1 MAEVAR
7 LQVVIGARIN
17 EFNKEMGALQKNVK
31 RTFASDNLGINKGA
45 LGVIAG
51 VGVALGALGL
61 ASVKAAGQMEQTRIA
76 FTTLLKDGEKAK
88 SFLSELEKFAASTPF
103 ELPGVLDAS
112 KRLLAFGFSAEQVIP
127 ILTAVGDSA
136 AALGI
141 GEEGIQRLTLA
152 IGQMQAKG
160 KVSAEEM
167 LQLAEAG
174 VPAWEM
180 LANKIGTDIPTA
192 MDKASKGQISAAEGI
207 QAVISGMNSKF
218 GGMMEQQAQTVNG
231 IMSNIQDSVTQTMVV
246 IGDELIEAFDIKGA
260 LKGAQD
266 AIGEFADKVK
276 TIGLSNAIRDL
287 PVWFTG
293 SMAVIAGAIMG
304 VAIPAIVALVGTLY
318 TLGVGAG
325 IISAPFIAAGA
336 VIGGVAYA
344 IFENWDWLVIQW
356 EYFCDTMVIA
366 VDGATAE
373 IQNAFAGAVMFA
385 ANALDELF
393 SIVNVSSDLA
403 VQAKE
408 WAANTQK
415 AAQATIEAA
424 KANQQLADSN
434 KVKQEFRV
442 SSINAPT
449 EQSSGIKIASPD
461 ALGLTSGSTT
471 AAGGSKKGGKNSGID
486 KINREIDRINEQL
499 NTAKEKTLDMQRDFN
514 NFTMDIKIGGL
525 SEFDQVYANIVKER
539 DQRIAAVDE
548 WKNKFANAA
557 TEAQQLYER
566 AMKTGD
572 DTVIANAL
580 AMLEQRKA
588 AQVTAEQEAA
598 ASQIQI
604 NKDMNE
610 QLMSQATLLQA
621 FKADLDEMQKQ
632 GELER
637 YIAYLDE
644 EKAAFLQNQAEKQEL
659 MQQYYDWRLEA
670 EQSYASFA
678 LEAANT
684 LKDGLAQGFA
694 NAIVDGQNF
703 GKTLQNL
710 GKEIVKM
717 FLQWQ
722 AQRAAAAALSKMMM
736 GQETAAVAAQG
747 AAMATS
753 LAPAA
758 WLKLVVEPGAS
769 GIATGLL
776 TSGLSAAAGIGTAS
790 KTLTSFGGGIQE
802 MSKFDFGANGLGTKN
817 FAAGGV
823 VTAPTHALIGEKSYP
838 EAVLPLRSSVLQK
851 ITSFL
856 FDGVDFG
863 ASSGDGAN
871 VEIINYGD
879 INTGADYDTFM
890 EDIQYS
896 LAMGVRG

>member
-231 IMSNIQDSVTQTMVV
+231 IMSNIQDSVTQSMVV
-246 IGDELIEAFDIKGA
+246 IGDKIIEAFDIKPK

-266 AIGEFADKVK
+266 ALGEFTEKVK
-276 TIGLSNAIRDL
+276 SIGLADAIREI
-287 PVWFTG
+287 PSGFAG
-293 SMAVIAGAIMG
+293 SMAVIAGAALG
-304 VAIPAIVALVGTLY
+304 VAIPAIVALVGTMG
-318 TLGVGAG
+318 TLAVGAG
-325 IISAPFIAAGA
+325 IISAPVIALGA
-336 VIGGVAYA
+336 VVGGVAYA
-344 IFENWDWLVIQW
+344 MFENWDWLSEQWDMLCNAMSLATGRMGAYIQKVLGGII
-356 EYFCDTMVIA
+356 YYAGVASSAITKA
-366 VDGATAE
+366 VGGTPEISAE
-373 IQNAFAGAVMFA
+373 MTEHGKSLLMASDVKLAEMDAQQMMFSYRPDIEPVKNDNKPVFQNA
-385 ANALDELF
+385 D
-393 SIVNVSSDLA
+393 VNNL
-403 VQAKE
+403 
-408 WAANTQK
+408 
-415 AAQATIEAA
+415 
-424 KANQQLADSN
+424 
-434 KVKQEFRV
+434 
-442 SSINAPT
+442 
-449 EQSSGIKIASPD
+449 GI
-461 ALGLTSGSTT
+461 GGNT
-471 AAGGSKKGGKNSGID
+471 AAGIGKTGSKAAGID
-486 KINREIDRINEQL
+486 KISREIDRINEKL
-499 NTAKEKTLDMQRDFN
+499 NSAKKKTLDMQRDFN
-514 NFTMDIKIGGL
+514 EFAVDIKISGL
-525 SEFDQVYANIVKER
+525 SEFEQVYANIAKEGILR
-539 DQRIAAVDE
+539 MNSVDE
-548 WKNKFANAA
+548 WKNKFANATA
-557 TEAQQLYER
+557 EAQQLYER

-572 DTVIANAL
+572 ANVIANAL
-580 AMLEQRKA
+580 AMLEERKA
-588 AQVTAEQEAA
+588 AEITAAEEAKNA
-598 ASQIQI
+598 KAII
-604 NKDMNE
+604 EKE
-610 QLMSQATLLQA
+610 YTEEIMSQATLAQA
-621 FKADLDEMQKQ
+621 YKAELDEASKQ
-632 GELER
+632 GDLER

-644 EKAAFLQNQAEKQEL
+644 EKAAFLQSQAEKQEA
-659 MQQYYDWRLEA
+659 MQLYQDWRMEAEESFASFSLEA
-670 EQSYASFA
+670 ID
-678 LEAANT
+678 T
-684 LKDGLAQGFA
+684 LKQGFASSFA
-694 NAIVDGQNF
+694 NAITNSDNL
-703 GKTLQNL
+703 GKSLQNL
-710 GKEIVKM
+710 GKQILNM
-717 FLQWQ
+717 FIQWKANQ
-722 AQRAAAAALSKMMM
+722 LMSQGLLKTGILENVAMQVAAGKTIAAGTREAALYANMLS
-736 GQETAAVAAQG
+736 GGTLAPLA
-747 AAMATS
+747 ATS
-753 LAPAA
+753 ITTALGTLSALSSA
-758 WLKLVVEPGAS
+758 GAGGSFKGTDLS
-769 GIATGLL
+769 GYDFGE
-776 TSGLSAAAGIGTAS
+776 SGLGK
-790 KTLTSFGGGIQE
+790 KTFP
-802 MSKFDFGANGLGTKN
+802 

>member
-1 MAEVAR
+1 M
-7 LQVVIGARIN
+7 
-17 EFNKEMGALQKNVK
+17 
-31 RTFASDNLGINKGA
+31 
-45 LGVIAG
+45 
-51 VGVALGALGL
+51 
-61 ASVKAAGQMEQTRIA
+61 
-76 FTTLLKDGEKAK
+76 
-88 SFLSELEKFAASTPF
+88 
-103 ELPGVLDAS
+103 
-112 KRLLAFGFSAEQVIP
+112 
-127 ILTAVGDSA
+127 
-136 AALGI
+136 
-141 GEEGIQRLTLA
+141 
-152 IGQMQAKG
+152 
-160 KVSAEEM
+160 
-167 LQLAEAG
+167 
-174 VPAWEM
+174 
-180 LANKIGTDIPTA
+180 
-192 MDKASKGQISAAEGI
+192 
-207 QAVISGMNSKF
+207 
-218 GGMMEQQAQTVNG
+218 
-231 IMSNIQDSVTQTMVV
+231 
-246 IGDELIEAFDIKGA
+246 
-260 LKGAQD
+260 
-266 AIGEFADKVK
+266 
-276 TIGLSNAIRDL
+276 
-287 PVWFTG
+287 
-293 SMAVIAGAIMG
+293 
-304 VAIPAIVALVGTLY
+304 
-318 TLGVGAG
+318 
-325 IISAPFIAAGA
+325 
-336 VIGGVAYA
+336 
-344 IFENWDWLVIQW
+344 
-356 EYFCDTMVIA
+356 
-366 VDGATAE
+366 
-373 IQNAFAGAVMFA
+373 
-385 ANALDELF
+385 
-393 SIVNVSSDLA
+393 
-403 VQAKE
+403 
-408 WAANTQK
+408 
-415 AAQATIEAA
+415 
-424 KANQQLADSN
+424 
-434 KVKQEFRV
+434 
-442 SSINAPT
+442 
-449 EQSSGIKIASPD
+449 
-461 ALGLTSGSTT
+461 TSGSTT
-471 AAGGSKKGGKNSGID
+471 AAGGSKKSGKNSGID
-486 KINREIDRINEQL
+486 KISREIDRINEQL

-717 FLQWQ
+717 FIQWQ
-722 AQRAAAAALSKMMM
+722 VQRIAAAALSKMMM
-736 GQETAAVAAQG
+736 GQETAAVTAQG
-747 AAMATS
+747 AAMAAA

-758 WLKLVVEPGAS
+758 WAKLVVEPGAA

-776 TSGLSAAAGIGTAS
+776 TAGLSAAAGAGAAS
-790 KTLTSFGGGIQE
+790 NAITSFGSGKESLGN
-802 MSKFDFGANGLGTKN
+802 FNFGESGLGERK

>member
-231 IMSNIQDSVTQTMVV
+231 IMSNIQDSVSQTMVV
-246 IGDELIEAFDIKGA
+246 IGDELIEAFDIKAA

-276 TIGLSNAIRDL
+276 TMGLSNAIRDL

-366 VDGATAE
+366 ADGATAE

-385 ANALDELF
+385 ANALDKLF

-403 VQAKE
+403 VQAK
-408 WAANTQK
+408 
-415 AAQATIEAA
+415 
-424 KANQQLADSN
+424 
-434 KVKQEFRV
+434 
-442 SSINAPT
+442 
-449 EQSSGIKIASPD
+449 G
-461 ALGLTSGSTT
+461 
-471 AAGGSKKGGKNSGID
+471 
-486 KINREIDRINEQL
+486 
-499 NTAKEKTLDMQRDFN
+499 
-514 NFTMDIKIGGL
+514 
-525 SEFDQVYANIVKER
+525 
-539 DQRIAAVDE
+539 
-548 WKNKFANAA
+548 
-557 TEAQQLYER
+557 
-566 AMKTGD
+566 
-572 DTVIANAL
+572 
-580 AMLEQRKA
+580 
-588 AQVTAEQEAA
+588 
-598 ASQIQI
+598 
-604 NKDMNE
+604 
-610 QLMSQATLLQA
+610 
-621 FKADLDEMQKQ
+621 
-632 GELER
+632 
-637 YIAYLDE
+637 
-644 EKAAFLQNQAEKQEL
+644 
-659 MQQYYDWRLEA
+659 
-670 EQSYASFA
+670 
-678 LEAANT
+678 
-684 LKDGLAQGFA
+684 
-694 NAIVDGQNF
+694 
-703 GKTLQNL
+703 
-710 GKEIVKM
+710 
-717 FLQWQ
+717 
-722 AQRAAAAALSKMMM
+722 M
-736 GQETAAVAAQG
+736 GC
-747 AAMATS
+747 
-753 LAPAA
+753 
-758 WLKLVVEPGAS
+758 
-769 GIATGLL
+769 
-776 TSGLSAAAGIGTAS
+776 
-790 KTLTSFGGGIQE
+790 
-802 MSKFDFGANGLGTKN
+802 
-817 FAAGGV
+817 
-823 VTAPTHALIGEKSYP
+823 
-838 EAVLPLRSSVLQK
+838 
-851 ITSFL
+851 
-856 FDGVDFG
+856 
-863 ASSGDGAN
+863 
-871 VEIINYGD
+871 
-879 INTGADYDTFM
+879 
-890 EDIQYS
+890 
-896 LAMGVRG
+896 

>member
-17 EFNKEMGALQKNVK
+17 GFNKEMGALQKNVK

-218 GGMMEQQAQTVNG
+218 GGMMEQQSQTVNG

-246 IGDELIEAFDIKGA
+246 IGDELIEAFDIKAA

-276 TIGLSNAIRDL
+276 TMGLSNAIRDL

-385 ANALDELF
+385 ANALDKLF

-461 ALGLTSGSTT
+461 ALGLTSGSTKAT
-471 AAGGSKKGGKNSGID
+471 GGSKTGGKNSGID
-486 KINREIDRINEQL
+486 KISREIDRINEQL

-514 NFTMDIKIGGL
+514 NFTMEIKIGGL

-722 AQRAAAAALSKMMM
+722 VQRTLLPVAL
-736 GQETAAVAAQG
+736 
-747 AAMATS
+747 
-753 LAPAA
+753 
-758 WLKLVVEPGAS
+758 
-769 GIATGLL
+769 LL
-776 TSGLSAAAGIGTAS
+776 RL
-790 KTLTSFGGGIQE
+790 L
-802 MSKFDFGANGLGTKN
+802 M
-817 FAAGGV
+817 
-823 VTAPTHALIGEKSYP
+823 
-838 EAVLPLRSSVLQK
+838 R
-851 ITSFL
+851 
-856 FDGVDFG
+856 
-863 ASSGDGAN
+863 
-871 VEIINYGD
+871 
-879 INTGADYDTFM
+879 
-890 EDIQYS
+890 
-896 LAMGVRG
+896 

>member
-218 GGMMEQQAQTVNG
+218 GGMMEQQSQTVNG

-385 ANALDELF
+385 ANALDKLF

-471 AAGGSKKGGKNSGID
+471 AASGSKKSGKNSGID
-486 KINREIDRINEQL
+486 KISREIDRINEQL

-659 MQQYYDWRLEA
+659 M
-670 EQSYASFA
+670 
-678 LEAANT
+678 
-684 LKDGLAQGFA
+684 
-694 NAIVDGQNF
+694 
-703 GKTLQNL
+703 
-710 GKEIVKM
+710 
-717 FLQWQ
+717 
-722 AQRAAAAALSKMMM
+722 
-736 GQETAAVAAQG
+736 
-747 AAMATS
+747 
-753 LAPAA
+753 
-758 WLKLVVEPGAS
+758 
-769 GIATGLL
+769 
-776 TSGLSAAAGIGTAS
+776 
-790 KTLTSFGGGIQE
+790 
-802 MSKFDFGANGLGTKN
+802 
-817 FAAGGV
+817 
-823 VTAPTHALIGEKSYP
+823 
-838 EAVLPLRSSVLQK
+838 
-851 ITSFL
+851 
-856 FDGVDFG
+856 
-863 ASSGDGAN
+863 
-871 VEIINYGD
+871 
-879 INTGADYDTFM
+879 
-890 EDIQYS
+890 
-896 LAMGVRG
+896 

>member
-1 MAEVAR
+1 M
-7 LQVVIGARIN
+7 
-17 EFNKEMGALQKNVK
+17 
-31 RTFASDNLGINKGA
+31 
-45 LGVIAG
+45 
-51 VGVALGALGL
+51 
-61 ASVKAAGQMEQTRIA
+61 
-76 FTTLLKDGEKAK
+76 
-88 SFLSELEKFAASTPF
+88 
-103 ELPGVLDAS
+103 DAS

-218 GGMMEQQAQTVNG
+218 GGMMEQQSQTVNG

-385 ANALDELF
+385 ANALDKLF

-471 AAGGSKKGGKNSGID
+471 AAGGSKKSGKNSGID
-486 KINREIDRINEQL
+486 KISREIDRINEQL

-621 FKADLDEMQKQ
+621 LKADLDEMQKQ

-717 FLQWQ
+717 FIQWQ
-722 AQRAAAAALSKMMM
+722 VQRMAAAALSK
-736 GQETAAVAAQG
+736 
-747 AAMATS
+747 
-753 LAPAA
+753 
-758 WLKLVVEPGAS
+758 
-769 GIATGLL
+769 
-776 TSGLSAAAGIGTAS
+776 
-790 KTLTSFGGGIQE
+790 
-802 MSKFDFGANGLGTKN
+802 
-817 FAAGGV
+817 
-823 VTAPTHALIGEKSYP
+823 
-838 EAVLPLRSSVLQK
+838 
-851 ITSFL
+851 
-856 FDGVDFG
+856 
-863 ASSGDGAN
+863 
-871 VEIINYGD
+871 
-879 INTGADYDTFM
+879 
-890 EDIQYS
+890 
-896 LAMGVRG
+896 

>member
-231 IMSNIQDSVTQTMVV
+231 IMSNIQDSVGQTMVV

-276 TIGLSNAIRDL
+276 TMGLSNAIRDL

-373 IQNAFAGAVMFA
+373 IQNAFAVAVMFA
-385 ANALDELF
+385 ANALDKLF

-471 AAGGSKKGGKNSGID
+471 AAGGSKKSGKNSGID
-486 KINREIDRINEQL
+486 KISREIDRINEQL

-604 NKDMNE
+604 KI
-610 QLMSQATLLQA
+610 
-621 FKADLDEMQKQ
+621 
-632 GELER
+632 G
-637 YIAYLDE
+637 
-644 EKAAFLQNQAEKQEL
+644 
-659 MQQYYDWRLEA
+659 
-670 EQSYASFA
+670 
-678 LEAANT
+678 
-684 LKDGLAQGFA
+684 
-694 NAIVDGQNF
+694 
-703 GKTLQNL
+703 
-710 GKEIVKM
+710 
-717 FLQWQ
+717 
-722 AQRAAAAALSKMMM
+722 RAH
-736 GQETAAVAAQG
+736 V
-747 AAMATS
+747 
-753 LAPAA
+753 
-758 WLKLVVEPGAS
+758 
-769 GIATGLL
+769 
-776 TSGLSAAAGIGTAS
+776 
-790 KTLTSFGGGIQE
+790 
-802 MSKFDFGANGLGTKN
+802 
-817 FAAGGV
+817 
-823 VTAPTHALIGEKSYP
+823 
-838 EAVLPLRSSVLQK
+838 
-851 ITSFL
+851 
-856 FDGVDFG
+856 
-863 ASSGDGAN
+863 
-871 VEIINYGD
+871 
-879 INTGADYDTFM
+879 
-890 EDIQYS
+890 
-896 LAMGVRG
+896 

>member
-31 RTFASDNLGINKGA
+31 RTFASDNLGISKGA
-45 LGVIAG
+45 VGAIVG

-218 GGMMEQQAQTVNG
+218 GGMMEQQSQTVNG

-385 ANALDELF
+385 ANALDKLF

-471 AAGGSKKGGKNSGID
+471 AAGGSKKSGKNSGID
-486 KINREIDRINEQL
+486 KISREIDRINEQL

-548 WKNKFANAA
+548 WK
-557 TEAQQLYER
+557 
-566 AMKTGD
+566 
-572 DTVIANAL
+572 
-580 AMLEQRKA
+580 
-588 AQVTAEQEAA
+588 
-598 ASQIQI
+598 I
-604 NKDMNE
+604 NL
-610 QLMSQATLLQA
+610 LMPQ
-621 FKADLDEMQKQ
+621 
-632 GELER
+632 
-637 YIAYLDE
+637 
-644 EKAAFLQNQAEKQEL
+644 
-659 MQQYYDWRLEA
+659 
-670 EQSYASFA
+670 
-678 LEAANT
+678 
-684 LKDGLAQGFA
+684 
-694 NAIVDGQNF
+694 
-703 GKTLQNL
+703 
-710 GKEIVKM
+710 
-717 FLQWQ
+717 
-722 AQRAAAAALSKMMM
+722 
-736 GQETAAVAAQG
+736 
-747 AAMATS
+747 
-753 LAPAA
+753 
-758 WLKLVVEPGAS
+758 LKLS
-769 GIATGLL
+769 
-776 TSGLSAAAGIGTAS
+776 
-790 KTLTSFGGGIQE
+790 
-802 MSKFDFGANGLGTKN
+802 
-817 FAAGGV
+817 
-823 VTAPTHALIGEKSYP
+823 SYM
-838 EAVLPLRSSVLQK
+838 
-851 ITSFL
+851 
-856 FDGVDFG
+856 
-863 ASSGDGAN
+863 N
-871 VEIINYGD
+871 VP
-879 INTGADYDTFM
+879 
-890 EDIQYS
+890 
-896 LAMGVRG
+896 

>member
-218 GGMMEQQAQTVNG
+218 GGMMEQQSQTVNG

-246 IGDELIEAFDIKGA
+246 IGDELIEAFDIKAA

-276 TIGLSNAIRDL
+276 TMGLSNAIRDL

-385 ANALDELF
+385 ANALDKLF

-461 ALGLTSGSTT
+461 ALGLTSGSTKAT
-471 AAGGSKKGGKNSGID
+471 GGSKTGGKNSGID
-486 KINREIDRINEQL
+486 KISREIDRINEQL

-621 FKADLDEMQKQ
+621 FKADLDEMQK
-632 GELER
+632 
-637 YIAYLDE
+637 
-644 EKAAFLQNQAEKQEL
+644 
-659 MQQYYDWRLEA
+659 
-670 EQSYASFA
+670 
-678 LEAANT
+678 
-684 LKDGLAQGFA
+684 
-694 NAIVDGQNF
+694 
-703 GKTLQNL
+703 
-710 GKEIVKM
+710 
-717 FLQWQ
+717 
-722 AQRAAAAALSKMMM
+722 
-736 GQETAAVAAQG
+736 
-747 AAMATS
+747 
-753 LAPAA
+753 
-758 WLKLVVEPGAS
+758 
-769 GIATGLL
+769 
-776 TSGLSAAAGIGTAS
+776 
-790 KTLTSFGGGIQE
+790 
-802 MSKFDFGANGLGTKN
+802 
-817 FAAGGV
+817 
-823 VTAPTHALIGEKSYP
+823 
-838 EAVLPLRSSVLQK
+838 
-851 ITSFL
+851 
-856 FDGVDFG
+856 
-863 ASSGDGAN
+863 
-871 VEIINYGD
+871 
-879 INTGADYDTFM
+879 
-890 EDIQYS
+890 
-896 LAMGVRG
+896 

>member
-31 RTFASDNLGINKGA
+31 RTFASDNLGISKGA
-45 LGVIAG
+45 VGAIVG

-231 IMSNIQDSVTQTMVV
+231 IMSNIQDSVGQTMVV
-246 IGDELIEAFDIKGA
+246 IGDELIEAFDIKTA

-385 ANALDELF
+385 ANALDKLF

-449 EQSSGIKIASPD
+449 EQSSGINIASPD
-461 ALGLTSGSTT
+461 ALVLTSGSTT
-471 AAGGSKKGGKNSGID
+471 AAGGSKKSGKNSGID
-486 KINREIDRINEQL
+486 KISREIDRINEQL

-525 SEFDQVYANIVKER
+525 SEFDQVYA
-539 DQRIAAVDE
+539 
-548 WKNKFANAA
+548 
-557 TEAQQLYER
+557 
-566 AMKTGD
+566 
-572 DTVIANAL
+572 
-580 AMLEQRKA
+580 
-588 AQVTAEQEAA
+588 
-598 ASQIQI
+598 
-604 NKDMNE
+604 
-610 QLMSQATLLQA
+610 
-621 FKADLDEMQKQ
+621 
-632 GELER
+632 
-637 YIAYLDE
+637 
-644 EKAAFLQNQAEKQEL
+644 
-659 MQQYYDWRLEA
+659 QYC
-670 EQSYASFA
+670 
-678 LEAANT
+678 
-684 LKDGLAQGFA
+684 
-694 NAIVDGQNF
+694 
-703 GKTLQNL
+703 
-710 GKEIVKM
+710 
-717 FLQWQ
+717 
-722 AQRAAAAALSKMMM
+722 
-736 GQETAAVAAQG
+736 
-747 AAMATS
+747 
-753 LAPAA
+753 
-758 WLKLVVEPGAS
+758 
-769 GIATGLL
+769 
-776 TSGLSAAAGIGTAS
+776 
-790 KTLTSFGGGIQE
+790 
-802 MSKFDFGANGLGTKN
+802 
-817 FAAGGV
+817 
-823 VTAPTHALIGEKSYP
+823 
-838 EAVLPLRSSVLQK
+838 
-851 ITSFL
+851 
-856 FDGVDFG
+856 
-863 ASSGDGAN
+863 
-871 VEIINYGD
+871 
-879 INTGADYDTFM
+879 
-890 EDIQYS
+890 
-896 LAMGVRG
+896 

>member
-31 RTFASDNLGINKGA
+31 RTFASDNLGISKGA
-45 LGVIAG
+45 VGAIVG

-231 IMSNIQDSVTQTMVV
+231 IMSNIQDSVSQTMVV
-246 IGDELIEAFDIKGA
+246 IGDGLIEAFDIKGA

-276 TIGLSNAIRDL
+276 TMGLSNAIRDL

-385 ANALDELF
+385 ANALDKLF

-717 FLQWQ
+717 FLQW
-722 AQRAAAAALSKMMM
+722 A
-736 GQETAAVAAQG
+736 
-747 AAMATS
+747 
-753 LAPAA
+753 
-758 WLKLVVEPGAS
+758 
-769 GIATGLL
+769 
-776 TSGLSAAAGIGTAS
+776 
-790 KTLTSFGGGIQE
+790 
-802 MSKFDFGANGLGTKN
+802 GTKN
-817 FAAGGV
+817 GCRC
-823 VTAPTHALIGEKSYP
+823 S
-838 EAVLPLRSSVLQK
+838 
-851 ITSFL
+851 
-856 FDGVDFG
+856 
-863 ASSGDGAN
+863 
-871 VEIINYGD
+871 
-879 INTGADYDTFM
+879 
-890 EDIQYS
+890 
-896 LAMGVRG
+896 

>member
-31 RTFASDNLGINKGA
+31 RTFASGNLDINKGA

-231 IMSNIQDSVTQTMVV
+231 IMSNIQDSVTQSMVV
-246 IGDELIEAFDIKGA
+246 IGDEIIEAFDIKPK

-266 AIGEFADKVK
+266 ALGEFTEKVK
-276 TIGLSNAIRDL
+276 SIGLADAIREI
-287 PVWFTG
+287 PSGFAG
-293 SMAVIAGAIMG
+293 SMAVIAGAALG
-304 VAIPAIVALVGTLY
+304 VAIPAIVALVGTMG
-318 TLGVGAG
+318 TLAVGAG
-325 IISAPFIAAGA
+325 IISAPVIALGA
-336 VIGGVAYA
+336 VVGGVAYA
-344 IFENWDWLVIQW
+344 MFENWDWLSEQWDMLCNAMSLATGRMGAYIQKVLGGII
-356 EYFCDTMVIA
+356 YYAGVASSAITKA
-366 VDGATAE
+366 VGGTPEISAE
-373 IQNAFAGAVMFA
+373 MTEHGKSLLMASDVKLAEMDAQQMMFSYRPDIEPVKNDNKPVFQNA
-385 ANALDELF
+385 D
-393 SIVNVSSDLA
+393 VNNL
-403 VQAKE
+403 
-408 WAANTQK
+408 
-415 AAQATIEAA
+415 
-424 KANQQLADSN
+424 
-434 KVKQEFRV
+434 
-442 SSINAPT
+442 
-449 EQSSGIKIASPD
+449 GI
-461 ALGLTSGSTT
+461 GGNT
-471 AAGGSKKGGKNSGID
+471 AAGIGKTGSKAAGID
-486 KINREIDRINEQL
+486 KISREIDRINEKL

-539 DQRIAAVDE
+539 DQRIAAVEE

-621 FKADLDEMQKQ
+621 LKADLDEMQKQ

-637 YIAYLDE
+637 YISYLDE

-722 AQRAAAAALSKMMM
+722 AQRVAAAALSKMMM

-863 ASSGDGAN
+863 ATSGDGAN

>member
-7 LQVVIGARIN
+7 LQVVIGARMN
-17 EFNKEMGALQKNVK
+17 EFNKEMGALQKNIK
-31 RTFASDNLGINKGA
+31 RTFASDNLGISKGA

-51 VGVALGALGL
+51 VGVALGALGV

-103 ELPGVLDAS
+103 ELPDVLDAS

-136 AALGI
+136 SALGI
-141 GEEGIQRLTLA
+141 GEAGIQRLTLA

-207 QAVISGMNSKF
+207 QAVISGMNSRF
-218 GGMMEQQAQTVNG
+218 GGMMEKQAQTVNG

-246 IGDELIEAFDIKGA
+246 IGDELIEAFNIKAA

-276 TIGLSNAIRDL
+276 TMGLANAIRDL

-293 SMAVIAGAIMG
+293 SMAIIAGAIMG

-385 ANALDELF
+385 ANALDKLF

-449 EQSSGIKIASPD
+449 EQSSGIKIASTD
-461 ALGLTSGSTT
+461 ALGLASSSTT
-471 AAGGSKKGGKNSGID
+471 AAGGSKKVAKNSGID
-486 KINREIDRINEQL
+486 KISREIDRINEQL
-499 NTAKEKTLDMQRDFN
+499 NAAKEKTLDMQRDFN

-598 ASQIQI
+598 AYQIQI

-610 QLMSQATLLQA
+610 QLMSQATLAQA
-621 FKADLDEMQKQ
+621 YKAELDEASKQ
-632 GELER
+632 GDLER
-637 YIAYLDE
+637 YLAYLDE
-644 EKAAFLQNQAEKQEL
+644 EKAAFLQSQAEKQEI
-659 MQQYYDWRLEA
+659 MQLYHDWRMEA
-670 EQSYASFA
+670 EESF
-678 LEAANT
+678 EAFSLKAIDT
-684 LKDGLAQGFA
+684 LKNGLSASLA
-694 NAIVDGQNF
+694 DAITNGNNL
-703 GKTLQNL
+703 GKSLQNL
-710 GKEIVKM
+710 GKQIVNM
-717 FLQWQ
+717 FLQWKLNQ
-722 AQRAAAAALSKMMM
+722 IMSQGLLKAGILENVAMQVAAGKTIAAGTREAALYANMLSGGTLAPFAATSITTALGTLSAIGSAGTGGGMKEVFNSK
-736 GQETAAVAAQG
+736 G
-747 AAMATS
+747 AAS
-753 LAPAA
+753 SP
-758 WLKLVVEPGAS
+758 
-769 GIATGLL
+769 
-776 TSGLSAAAGIGTAS
+776 
-790 KTLTSFGGGIQE
+790 
-802 MSKFDFGANGLGTKN
+802 DLGWKP

-863 ASSGDGAN
+863 TASGYGAN

-879 INTGADYDTFM
+879 INTGADYNTFM
-890 EDIQYS
+890 DDIQYS

>member
-231 IMSNIQDSVTQTMVV
+231 IMSNIQDSVGQTMVV

-276 TIGLSNAIRDL
+276 TMGLSNAIRDL

-385 ANALDELF
+385 ANALDKLF

-486 KINREIDRINEQL
+486 KISREIDRINEQL

-703 GKTLQNL
+703 GKLCRIWA
-710 GKEIVKM
+710 K
-717 FLQWQ
+717 
-722 AQRAAAAALSKMMM
+722 
-736 GQETAAVAAQG
+736 
-747 AAMATS
+747 
-753 LAPAA
+753 
-758 WLKLVVEPGAS
+758 KL
-769 GIATGLL
+769 
-776 TSGLSAAAGIGTAS
+776 
-790 KTLTSFGGGIQE
+790 
-802 MSKFDFGANGLGTKN
+802 
-817 FAAGGV
+817 
-823 VTAPTHALIGEKSYP
+823 
-838 EAVLPLRSSVLQK
+838 
-851 ITSFL
+851 
-856 FDGVDFG
+856 
-863 ASSGDGAN
+863 
-871 VEIINYGD
+871 
-879 INTGADYDTFM
+879 
-890 EDIQYS
+890 
-896 LAMGVRG
+896 

>member
-31 RTFASDNLGINKGA
+31 RTFASDNLGISKGA
-45 LGVIAG
+45 VGAIVG

-160 KVSAEEM
+160 KVSAEEIK
-167 LQLAEAG
+167 QLAEAG

-207 QAVISGMNSKF
+207 QAIISGMNSRF
-218 GGMMEQQAQTVNG
+218 GGMMEQQSQTING
-231 IMSNIQDSVTQTMVV
+231 IMSNIQDSVTQSMVV
-246 IGDELIEAFDIKGA
+246 IGDKIIEAFDIKSK

-266 AIGEFADKVK
+266 ALGEFTEKVK
-276 TIGLSNAIRDL
+276 SIGLADAIREI
-287 PVWFTG
+287 PSGFAG
-293 SMAVIAGAIMG
+293 SMAVIAGAALG
-304 VAIPAIVALVGTLY
+304 VAIPAIVALVGTMG
-318 TLGVGAG
+318 TLAVGAG
-325 IISAPFIAAGA
+325 IISAPVIALGA
-336 VIGGVAYA
+336 VVGGVAYA
-344 IFENWDWLVIQW
+344 MFENWDWLSGQWDMLCNAMSLATGRMGAYIQKVLGGII
-356 EYFCDTMVIA
+356 YYAGVASSSITKA
-366 VDGATAE
+366 VGGTPEISAE
-373 IQNAFAGAVMFA
+373 MTEHGKSLLMASDIKLAEMDAQQMMFNYRPDIEPVKNDNKPVFQNA
-385 ANALDELF
+385 D
-393 SIVNVSSDLA
+393 VNNL
-403 VQAKE
+403 
-408 WAANTQK
+408 
-415 AAQATIEAA
+415 
-424 KANQQLADSN
+424 
-434 KVKQEFRV
+434 
-442 SSINAPT
+442 
-449 EQSSGIKIASPD
+449 GI
-461 ALGLTSGSTT
+461 GGNT
-471 AAGGSKKGGKNSGID
+471 AAGVGKTGSKAAGID
-486 KINREIDRINEQL
+486 KISREIDRINEKL

-539 DQRIAAVDE
+539 DQRIAAVEE

-621 FKADLDEMQKQ
+621 LKADLDEMQKQ

-637 YIAYLDE
+637 YISYLDE

-722 AQRAAAAALSKMMM
+722 AQRVAAAALSKMMM

>member
-51 VGVALGALGL
+51 VGVALGALGI

-136 AALGI
+136 ASLGI

-180 LANKIGTDIPTA
+180 LANKIGTDIPAA

-218 GGMMEQQAQTVNG
+218 GGMMEQQSQTING
-231 IMSNIQDSVTQTMVV
+231 IMSNIQDSVGQSMVV
-246 IGDELIEAFDIKGA
+246 IGDKIIEAFDIKPK

-266 AIGEFADKVK
+266 ALGEFTEKVK
-276 TIGLSNAIRDL
+276 NIGLTDAIREI
-287 PVWFTG
+287 PSGFAG
-293 SMAVIAGAIMG
+293 SMAVIAGAALG
-304 VAIPAIVALVGTLY
+304 VAIPAIVALVGTMG
-318 TLGVGAG
+318 TLAVGAG
-325 IISAPFIAAGA
+325 IISAPVIALGA
-336 VIGGVAYA
+336 VVGGVAYA
-344 IFENWDWLVIQW
+344 MFENWDWLSSQWDMLCNAMSLATGRMGAYIQKVLGGII
-356 EYFCDTMVIA
+356 YYAGVASSAITKA
-366 VDGATAE
+366 VGGTPEISAEMTEHGKSLLMASDIKLAEMDAQQMMFSYRPSIEPVKTDSKPVFKNADVDNLGIGGNTAS
-373 IQNAFAGAVMFA
+373 GGGKTGSKV
-385 ANALDELF
+385 
-393 SIVNVSSDLA
+393 
-403 VQAKE
+403 
-408 WAANTQK
+408 K
-415 AAQATIEAA
+415 AAG
-424 KANQQLADSN
+424 
-434 KVKQEFRV
+434 F
-442 SSINAPT
+442 
-449 EQSSGIKIASPD
+449 
-461 ALGLTSGSTT
+461 
-471 AAGGSKKGGKNSGID
+471 D
-486 KINREIDRINEQL
+486 KISREIDRINEQL
-499 NTAKEKTLDMQRDFN
+499 NAAKEKTLDMQRDFN
-514 NFTMDIKIGGL
+514 NFTMDIQIGGL
-525 SEFDQVYANIVKER
+525 NEFDQVYANIVKER

-548 WKNKFANAA
+548 WKNKFANAT

-572 DTVIANAL
+572 DTVIANSL

-610 QLMSQATLLQA
+610 QLMSQATVLQA

-632 GELER
+632 SELER

-644 EKAAFLQNQAEKQEL
+644 EKAAFLQNQAEQQEL

-722 AQRAAAAALSKMMM
+722 AQRMAAATLSKMMM

-817 FAAGGV
+817 FADGGV

-863 ASSGDGAN
+863 TASGDGAN

-890 EDIQYS
+890 DDIQYS

>member
-17 EFNKEMGALQKNVK
+17 EFNKEMCALQKNVK

-218 GGMMEQQAQTVNG
+218 GGMMEQQSPTVNG

-246 IGDELIEAFDIKGA
+246 IGDELIEAFDIKAA

-276 TIGLSNAIRDL
+276 TMGLSNAIRDL

-385 ANALDELF
+385 ANALDKLF

-461 ALGLTSGSTT
+461 ALGLTSGSTKAT
-471 AAGGSKKGGKNSGID
+471 GGSKTGGKNSGID
-486 KINREIDRINEQL
+486 KISREIDRINEQL

-514 NFTMDIKIGGL
+514 NFTMEIKIGGL

-598 ASQIQI
+598 V
-604 NKDMNE
+604 
-610 QLMSQATLLQA
+610 T
-621 FKADLDEMQKQ
+621 
-632 GELER
+632 G
-637 YIAYLDE
+637 Y
-644 EKAAFLQNQAEKQEL
+644 
-659 MQQYYDWRLEA
+659 
-670 EQSYASFA
+670 
-678 LEAANT
+678 
-684 LKDGLAQGFA
+684 
-694 NAIVDGQNF
+694 
-703 GKTLQNL
+703 
-710 GKEIVKM
+710 
-717 FLQWQ
+717 
-722 AQRAAAAALSKMMM
+722 
-736 GQETAAVAAQG
+736 VAAG
-747 AAMATS
+747 
-753 LAPAA
+753 
-758 WLKLVVEPGAS
+758 
-769 GIATGLL
+769 
-776 TSGLSAAAGIGTAS
+776 
-790 KTLTSFGGGIQE
+790 F
-802 MSKFDFGANGLGTKN
+802 
-817 FAAGGV
+817 
-823 VTAPTHALIGEKSYP
+823 
-838 EAVLPLRSSVLQK
+838 
-851 ITSFL
+851 
-856 FDGVDFG
+856 
-863 ASSGDGAN
+863 
-871 VEIINYGD
+871 
-879 INTGADYDTFM
+879 
-890 EDIQYS
+890 
-896 LAMGVRG
+896 

>member
-31 RTFASDNLGINKGA
+31 RTFASDNLGISKGA

-51 VGVALGALGL
+51 VGVALGALGV

-231 IMSNIQDSVTQTMVV
+231 IMSNIQDSVGQTMVV

-276 TIGLSNAIRDL
+276 TMGLSNAIRDL

-385 ANALDELF
+385 ANALDKLF

-415 AAQATIEAA
+415 VAQATIEAA

-486 KINREIDRINEQL
+486 KISREIDRINEQL

-621 FKADLDEMQKQ
+621 L
-632 GELER
+632 
-637 YIAYLDE
+637 
-644 EKAAFLQNQAEKQEL
+644 
-659 MQQYYDWRLEA
+659 RLIWMKCK
-670 EQSYASFA
+670 SR
-678 LEAANT
+678 ANWNGILLIWMKKRLPFYKIR
-684 LKDGLAQGFA
+684 LKSR
-694 NAIVDGQNF
+694 N
-703 GKTLQNL
+703 
-710 GKEIVKM
+710 
-717 FLQWQ
+717 
-722 AQRAAAAALSKMMM
+722 
-736 GQETAAVAAQG
+736 
-747 AAMATS
+747 
-753 LAPAA
+753 
-758 WLKLVVEPGAS
+758 
-769 GIATGLL
+769 
-776 TSGLSAAAGIGTAS
+776 
-790 KTLTSFGGGIQE
+790 
-802 MSKFDFGANGLGTKN
+802 
-817 FAAGGV
+817 
-823 VTAPTHALIGEKSYP
+823 
-838 EAVLPLRSSVLQK
+838 
-851 ITSFL
+851 
-856 FDGVDFG
+856 
-863 ASSGDGAN
+863 
-871 VEIINYGD
+871 
-879 INTGADYDTFM
+879 
-890 EDIQYS
+890 
-896 LAMGVRG
+896 

>member
-1 MAEVAR
+1 MA
-7 LQVVIGARIN
+7 
-17 EFNKEMGALQKNVK
+17 
-31 RTFASDNLGINKGA
+31 D
-45 LGVIAG
+45 
-51 VGVALGALGL
+51 
-61 ASVKAAGQMEQTRIA
+61 
-76 FTTLLKDGEKAK
+76 
-88 SFLSELEKFAASTPF
+88 
-103 ELPGVLDAS
+103 
-112 KRLLAFGFSAEQVIP
+112 
-127 ILTAVGDSA
+127 
-136 AALGI
+136 
-141 GEEGIQRLTLA
+141 
-152 IGQMQAKG
+152 
-160 KVSAEEM
+160 
-167 LQLAEAG
+167 
-174 VPAWEM
+174 
-180 LANKIGTDIPTA
+180 
-192 MDKASKGQISAAEGI
+192 
-207 QAVISGMNSKF
+207 
-218 GGMMEQQAQTVNG
+218 
-231 IMSNIQDSVTQTMVV
+231 
-246 IGDELIEAFDIKGA
+246 
-260 LKGAQD
+260 
-266 AIGEFADKVK
+266 
-276 TIGLSNAIRDL
+276 
-287 PVWFTG
+287 
-293 SMAVIAGAIMG
+293 
-304 VAIPAIVALVGTLY
+304 
-318 TLGVGAG
+318 
-325 IISAPFIAAGA
+325 
-336 VIGGVAYA
+336 
-344 IFENWDWLVIQW
+344 
-356 EYFCDTMVIA
+356 
-366 VDGATAE
+366 
-373 IQNAFAGAVMFA
+373 
-385 ANALDELF
+385 
-393 SIVNVSSDLA
+393 
-403 VQAKE
+403 QAKE

-461 ALGLTSGSTT
+461 ALGLTSGSTKAT
-471 AAGGSKKGGKNSGID
+471 GGSKTGGKNSGID
-486 KINREIDRINEQL
+486 KISREIDRINEQL

-758 WLKLVVEPGAS
+758 WLKLVVEPGAA

-802 MSKFDFGANGLGTKN
+802 MSKFDC
-817 FAAGGV
+817 
-823 VTAPTHALIGEKSYP
+823 
-838 EAVLPLRSSVLQK
+838 SSVLQK

-863 ASSGDGAN
+863 TASGDGAN

>member
-45 LGVIAG
+45 LGIIAG

-231 IMSNIQDSVTQTMVV
+231 IMSNIQDSVGQTMVV

-276 TIGLSNAIRDL
+276 TMGLSNAIRDL

-385 ANALDELF
+385 ANALDKLF

-486 KINREIDRINEQL
+486 KISREIDRINEQL

-717 FLQWQ
+717 F
-722 AQRAAAAALSKMMM
+722 
-736 GQETAAVAAQG
+736 
-747 AAMATS
+747 
-753 LAPAA
+753 
-758 WLKLVVEPGAS
+758 
-769 GIATGLL
+769 
-776 TSGLSAAAGIGTAS
+776 
-790 KTLTSFGGGIQE
+790 F
-802 MSKFDFGANGLGTKN
+802 NGRHK
-817 FAAGGV
+817 
-823 VTAPTHALIGEKSYP
+823 E
-838 EAVLPLRSSVLQK
+838 
-851 ITSFL
+851 
-856 FDGVDFG
+856 
-863 ASSGDGAN
+863 
-871 VEIINYGD
+871 
-879 INTGADYDTFM
+879 
-890 EDIQYS
+890 
-896 LAMGVRG
+896 

>member
-31 RTFASDNLGINKGA
+31 RTFASDNLGISKGA
-45 LGVIAG
+45 VGAIVG

-231 IMSNIQDSVTQTMVV
+231 IMSNIQDSVGQTMVV

-276 TIGLSNAIRDL
+276 TMGLSNAIRAL

-385 ANALDELF
+385 ANALDKLF

-434 KVKQEFRV
+434 KVKQELRV

-471 AAGGSKKGGKNSGID
+471 AASGSKKSGKNSGID
-486 KINREIDRINEQL
+486 KISREIDRINEQL

-621 FKADLDEMQKQ
+621 FKADLDEMQK
-632 GELER
+632 
-637 YIAYLDE
+637 
-644 EKAAFLQNQAEKQEL
+644 
-659 MQQYYDWRLEA
+659 
-670 EQSYASFA
+670 
-678 LEAANT
+678 
-684 LKDGLAQGFA
+684 
-694 NAIVDGQNF
+694 
-703 GKTLQNL
+703 
-710 GKEIVKM
+710 
-717 FLQWQ
+717 
-722 AQRAAAAALSKMMM
+722 
-736 GQETAAVAAQG
+736 
-747 AAMATS
+747 
-753 LAPAA
+753 
-758 WLKLVVEPGAS
+758 
-769 GIATGLL
+769 
-776 TSGLSAAAGIGTAS
+776 
-790 KTLTSFGGGIQE
+790 
-802 MSKFDFGANGLGTKN
+802 
-817 FAAGGV
+817 
-823 VTAPTHALIGEKSYP
+823 
-838 EAVLPLRSSVLQK
+838 
-851 ITSFL
+851 
-856 FDGVDFG
+856 
-863 ASSGDGAN
+863 
-871 VEIINYGD
+871 
-879 INTGADYDTFM
+879 
-890 EDIQYS
+890 
-896 LAMGVRG
+896 